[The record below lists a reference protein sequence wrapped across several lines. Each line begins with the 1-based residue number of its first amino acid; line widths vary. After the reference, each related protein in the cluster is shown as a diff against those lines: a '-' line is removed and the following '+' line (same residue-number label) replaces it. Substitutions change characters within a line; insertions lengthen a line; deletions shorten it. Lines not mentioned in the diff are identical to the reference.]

1 MADYYRITVPVE
13 GTDGKTRFTPVG
25 VMFPQKEGA
34 KSAYKVQL
42 DFPVGATE
50 FVLFAPKDDLTE
62 E

>member
-13 GTDGKTRFTPVG
+13 GKDGKARFTPVG
-25 VMFPQKEGA
+25 VMFPQREGA
-34 KSAYKVQL
+34 KSAFKVQL

-50 FVLFAPKDDLTE
+50 FVIFAPKDDPTE